1 MILNSLSS
9 SNCSIAEFFLEN
21 FNSSSWNEQVHLE
34 VKFKVFERSHRMD
47 NALVYMNTPLPFY
60 QMLVSTV

>member
-34 VKFKVFERSHRMD
+34 VKCKVFERSHRMD
-47 NALVYMNTPLPFY
+47 NALVYTG
-60 QMLVSTV
+60 S